1 MKKHPMD
8 EVVFLNPRTCGI
20 YKDGGTRYKTDTE
33 TGKRTAEVDNEL
45 IEHVNLFLNGKMPD
59 GAKKVPLIRA
69 FENKVLVPTYYDDR
83 YQQGIQKL
91 LKEEGLGGITI
102 GEMIDKGLIKVRG
115 GHGSPSNDQRSGTI
129 PYVKVSDIRAL
140 RININPTNLVTE
152 SVARRFWRSDQ
163 SSLESWDLITPNRA
177 SSNIGE
183 FAVLLPGEERIVI
196 TKEVFI
202 LRVIDNKLFDHFYL
216 LWALSLKAVREQW
229 RRIALMQTNRED
241 CGSRFREIILPKP
254 MNRDWADKISEQFR
268 KYFTTI
274 ATAKNTFIEAVMNDK
289 FEHVANVA
297 TIMPS
302 DLEIEEIDLPSRI
315 PHLVTEDDSVQL
327 IAPDSSPYLNTSIS
341 TFKTGEKHHRAL
353 DSRAHLLMIEK
364 KTSKF
369 VETGPISLSATDDSN
384 VDDLLKDPRNVPVWF
399 GTNRAPVNPQDL
411 TQGFSGDWSEN
422 TTLGK
427 CIVNVPK
434 GHVPGKTGS
443 AWWIRLVKGD
453 DRLKVISIEPLSDF
467 WNQISKAM
475 REPREKETNEA
486 LFFLHGYNVTF
497 EQATIRTAQL
507 AYDLRIQP
515 AVFFSWPSRGQIEDY
530 EPDGTTIEA
539 SYDAVTNFVKQLD
552 HYALGAGATLHVV
565 AHSMG
570 NRALLRALEAVAQG
584 MAGGGTTSID
594 KLVFAAPDVD
604 ARVFMQSL
612 KKIAPV
618 GKRKTLYTSH
628 LDRAVWLSKLI
639 SMYPRVGFIPP
650 VTIMQGLDTIDAT
663 DVDKTFV
670 GHDYFASVRALI
682 NDLSSLIKGG
692 LPPTERVGI
701 EVAEA
706 PDGSKYWQIK

>member
-20 YKDGGTRYKTDTE
+20 YKDGGTRYKTDIK
-33 TGKRTAEVDNEL
+33 TGKRTPEVDNEL
-45 IEHVNLFLNGKMPD
+45 IEHVNLFLSGKMPD
-59 GAKKVPLIRA
+59 GAKKVPLNKV
-69 FENKVLVPTYYDDR
+69 FDNKVLVPTYYDDR
-83 YQQGIQKL
+83 YQQRIHKL
-91 LKEEGLGGITI
+91 LKEERLEGITI
-102 GEMIDKGLIKVRG
+102 GEMVDKGLIKVRG

-129 PYVKVSDIRAL
+129 PYVKVSDIRGL

-163 SSLESWDLITPNRA
+163 SGLEAWDLITPNRA

-202 LRVIDNKLFDHFYL
+202 LRVIDDNLFDHFYL

-241 CGSRFREIILPKP
+241 CGLRFREIILPKP
-254 MNRDWADKISEQFR
+254 KSRAWADKIAEQFQ

-274 ATAKNTFIEAVMNDK
+274 AAAKSTFIEAVMNDK

-297 TIMPS
+297 T
-302 DLEIEEIDLPSRI
+302 ELPSGLDIDIEDVRAQRFE
-315 PHLVTEDDSVQL
+315 PEDDSGQSFS
-327 IAPDSSPYLNTSIS
+327 PDSSPRLDTSI
-341 TFKTGEKHHRAL
+341 TTGKPSEKHHSVRGL
-353 DSRAHLLMIEK
+353 DPTSLLLM
-364 KTSKF
+364 
-369 VETGPISLSATDDSN
+369 VEHATPIFTETESMPLSTVGDSQA
-384 VDDLLKDPRNVPVWF
+384 DLVNDPRNVPVWF

-411 TQGFSGDWSEN
+411 KQGFSGDWSEN
-422 TTLGK
+422 TTLGR

-434 GHVPGKTGS
+434 GHVPGGTGS
-443 AWWIRLVKGD
+443 AWWIRLFKGD
-453 DRLKVISIEPLSDF
+453 NRLKVISIEPLPDF
-467 WNQISKAM
+467 WDQISKAM
-475 REPREKETNEA
+475 KKPREEGTNEA

-497 EQATIRTAQL
+497 DQAAIRTAQL

-530 EPDGTTIEA
+530 EPDGTAIEA
-539 SYDAVTNFVKQLD
+539 SYDAVSDFVKQLD
-552 HYALGAGATLHVV
+552 HYALSAGATLHVV

-584 MAGGGTTSID
+584 MAGGGTTAID

-604 ARVFMQSL
+604 TRVFMQSL

-628 LDRAVWLSKLI
+628 LDRAVWLSRLI
-639 SMYPRVGFIPP
+639 NNYDRVGFIPP
-650 VTIMQGLDTIDAT
+650 VTIMKGLDTIDAT
-663 DVDKTFV
+663 DVDKTFI
-670 GHDYFASVRALI
+670 GHDYFAAVRALI

-692 LPPTERVGI
+692 LPPTERVGL

-706 PDGSKYWQIK
+706 LDGSKYWQIK